1 MPKINAA
8 TLAEHRAQQ
17 RAALLDAARDLLLE
31 GGYGALS
38 FSALAQRTGLARPTV
53 YTYFRTKDEVVVAL
67 CEAELPLVAAEID
80 AAVRRATTPRER
92 IIAFIRAQLRAARQR
107 RIAHAVVNAPM
118 SQEARERIVRLHHDL
133 VPSAAP
139 LFADLGHPHPE
150 LAARL
155 LQGLINT
162 AVTAMDAGEPPG
174 RVTRVTIAAALDGL
188 GAPVDVEPSQR
199 RRTG

>member
-8 TLAEHRAQQ
+8 TLAEHRARQ

-31 GGYGALS
+31 GGYPALS
-38 FSALAQRTGLARPTV
+38 FAALAERAGLARPTV
-53 YTYFRTKDEVVVAL
+53 YTYFGTKDEVVVAL
-67 CEAELPLVAAEID
+67 CEAELPLVAAEIG
-80 AAVRRATTPRER
+80 AAVRRASTPRER
-92 IIAFIRAQLRAARQR
+92 ITAFIRAQLRAARQR
-107 RIAHAVVNAPM
+107 RIAHALATAPL
-118 SQEARERIVRLHHDL
+118 SHEARERILRLHHDL

-139 LFADLGHPHPE
+139 LFADLGHPHPA

-188 GAPVDVEPSQR
+188 GAPVDVEPSK
-199 RRTG
+199 